1 MLLGW
6 LDSLRMNPIQRGTW
20 VWLAENQRSRDNSVC
35 AGLRQQ
41 RHGLTANPA
50 VDYDLGAST
59 RLTAEVQNGSNSL
72 RSVGVK
78 TLSFHP
84 NFGAHHKEAIDNVKM
99 EVLYRKRIAYFYN
112 QTRVNAPGTDL
123 L

>member
-20 VWLAENQRSRDNSVC
+20 VWLSENQRPWYDSVGT
-35 AGLRQQ
+35 GLGQQ
-41 RHGLTANPA
+41 RHSLAANTA

-59 RLTAEVQNGSNSL
+59 RLGAELQNGSNPL
-72 RSVGVK
+72 RSIGVK

-99 EVLYRKRIAYFYN
+99 EVLYCGSPN
-112 QTRVNAPGTDL
+112 STTRPA
-123 L
+123 